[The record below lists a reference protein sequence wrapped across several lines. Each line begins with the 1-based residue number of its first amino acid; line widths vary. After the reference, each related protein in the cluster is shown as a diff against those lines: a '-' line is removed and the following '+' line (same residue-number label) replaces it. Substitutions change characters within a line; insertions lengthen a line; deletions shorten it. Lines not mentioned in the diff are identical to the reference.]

1 MGFHE
6 IDARNMEN
14 AVKMIGDD
22 WTLITAEKADGSVNT
37 MTASWGFMGVL
48 WNKPVCAIFIR
59 PQRYTLEFVEEAERL
74 SLTFFEEEWRAAL
87 RLCGTKSGRDMDKI
101 AEANLTVCHT
111 ENGVPYFREAKT
123 AVICR
128 KLYADMLRPEAFVE
142 QSLLSNYE
150 KNDYHKVYVGE
161 IEQVLLKKNA

>member
-1 MGFHE
+1 MGFQE
-6 IDARNMEN
+6 IDARDMEN

-74 SLTFFEEEWRAAL
+74 SLTFFGEEWRAAL

-101 AEANLTVCHT
+101 AESNLTVCHT

-128 KLYADMLRPEAFVE
+128 KLYADWLKPECFLDHAVATACYPRE
-142 QSLLSNYE
+142 
-150 KNDYHKVYVGE
+150 DYHKVFICE
-161 IEQVLLKKNA
+161 IEQVFEKE